1 MDTLNWFISHFFDWS
16 PSVGDIFMIFLDI
29 VGPVGSH
36 FWVPEREYCERYVQL
51 PEVIKDI
58 KKTSS
63 LIDVDI
69 RNISLRSGLHGSSKY
84 WQYSFVLNIQNICS
98 YIWLAMIC
106 PILLIFLVCKGIK
119 ILEISVLRFGL
130 QIFKIFVCRYSKY

>member
-1 MDTLNWFISHFFDWS
+1 MIYFTFLWLIAISGRYFHDFFGYCRAS
-16 PSVGDIFMIFLDI
+16 GVSFLSARKRVLWKI
-29 VGPVGSH
+29 C
-36 FWVPEREYCERYVQL
+36 PEL

-69 RNISLRSGLHGSSKY
+69 RNISLRSGLQGSSKY

-119 ILEISVLRFGL
+119 ILEISVLWFGL